1 MPSTEKINQLQQWG
15 ILNTKPGSIKDSLFS
30 QYSFFDPYDLL
41 QVKYEMLR
49 HVYIDGWGITEV
61 TSSFGFSR
69 PTFYKLDSLFKNQG
83 LSGLL
88 PLKTGPKS
96 AYKLTPEVIA
106 FIQHQRTTE
115 ELTWQE
121 IVEAT
126 EKQFYPLHLRTVQRA
141 LRGKK

>member
-1 MPSTEKINQLQQWG
+1 MGKLVPIAPIKPNQRLNLTEIWPS
-15 ILNTKPGSIKDSLFS
+15 P
-30 QYSFFDPYDLL
+30 
-41 QVKYEMLR
+41 
-49 HVYIDGWGITEV
+49 
-61 TSSFGFSR
+61 
-69 PTFYKLDSLFKNQG
+69 
-83 LSGLL
+83 GLL